1 MLARLHS
8 PNLVPMLVVAL
19 VIALLYYPLML
30 MANIPAAQRA
40 LDTGAVL
47 PCKTAMECA
56 TQLRSPVLPSP
67 QQLWN
72 GFRNLMFP
80 LNSPNAIPLNAA
92 VTALETLVGLLLAA
106 VVGFF
111 FAIGIVASR
120 AFERSL
126 LPWIVASQ
134 TVPVIAIAP
143 MLVVLLGQYG
153 VQGWIPKAI
162 IAAYIAFFPIAIGGA
177 KGLKS
182 PDPLSLDL
190 MKTYNAN
197 NWQTYLMLRF
207 PASIP
212 YLFTAFKVAMT
223 AALIGAIVAEISTIS
238 FQGIGKMLAEN
249 SRASDV
255 VAMWVIMLSSAV
267 LGILLV
273 ALVNW
278 TERLVTPWQRAK
290 AATTPVLKQA
300 RISEREGV

>member
-1 MLARLHS
+1 MRIS
-8 PNLVPMLVVAL
+8 PSLVPMLVVAL
-19 VIALLYYPLML
+19 MVLALYWPLMYL
-30 MANIPAAQRA
+30 ANIPVAQRA
-40 LDTGAVL
+40 LDTGAAL
-47 PCKTAMECA
+47 PCQTAFECA

-72 GFRNLMFP
+72 GFGNLMFP
-80 LNSPNAIPLNAA
+80 LNSPNAIPINAA
-92 VTALETLVGLLLAA
+92 VTAFETVVGLLLAA
-106 VVGFF
+106 AVGFF
-111 FAIGIVASR
+111 FAIGMVVSR
-120 AFERSL
+120 AFERAL

-134 TVPVIAIAP
+134 TVPIIAIAP

-153 VQGWIPKAI
+153 VQGWLPKAI
-162 IAAYIAFFPIAIGGA
+162 IAAYIAFFPITIGVA

-182 PDPLSLDL
+182 PDPMALDL
-190 MKTYNAN
+190 MKTYNASH
-197 NWQTYLMLRF
+197 WQTYLKLRF
-207 PASIP
+207 PASVP

-278 TERLVTPWQRAK
+278 LERLLTPWRRTGPV
-290 AATTPVLKQA
+290 AAGPSRPA
-300 RISEREGV
+300 REGVRSA

>member
-1 MLARLHS
+1 MRLS

-19 VIALLYYPLML
+19 VVLALYWPIMYL
-30 MANIPAAQRA
+30 ANIPAAQRA
-40 LDTGAVL
+40 LDTGAAL
-47 PCKTAMECA
+47 PCKTAFECA

-72 GFRNLMFP
+72 GFANLMFP
-80 LNSPNAIPLNAA
+80 LNSPNAIPINAA

-106 VVGFF
+106 LVGFF
-111 FAIGIVASR
+111 FAIGMVVSR
-120 AFERSL
+120 AFERAL

-134 TVPVIAIAP
+134 TVPIIAIAP

-153 VQGWIPKAI
+153 VQGWLPKAI
-162 IAAYIAFFPIAIGGA
+162 IAAYIAFFPITIGVA
-177 KGLKS
+177 KGLQS
-182 PDPLSLDL
+182 PDPLALDL

-197 NWQTYLMLRF
+197 NWQTYLKLRF
-207 PASIP
+207 PASVP

-238 FQGIGKMLAEN
+238 FYGIGKMLAEN

-273 ALVNW
+273 ALVNGL
-278 TERLVTPWQRAK
+278 ERLLTPWRCSSPEVVAV
-290 AATTPVLKQA
+290 AGQA
-300 RISEREGV
+300 RRAVRREVRL

>member
-1 MLARLHS
+1 MTRTRS
-8 PNLVPMLVVAL
+8 PNLIPMLVVAVVL
-19 VIALLYYPLML
+19 LLLYWPLMYL
-30 MANIPAAQRA
+30 ANIPAAQRA
-40 LDTGAVL
+40 LDTGAAL
-47 PCKTAMECA
+47 PCKTAVECA

-67 QQLWN
+67 AQLWN
-72 GFRNLMFP
+72 GFRNLGFP
-80 LNSPNAIPLNAA
+80 LSSPNAIPLNAA
-92 VTALETLVGLLLAA
+92 VTGFETIVGLLLAA

-162 IAAYIAFFPIAIGGA
+162 IAAYIAFFPIAIGVA
-177 KGLKS
+177 KGLRS

-197 NWQTYLMLRF
+197 NWQTYLKLRF
-207 PASIP
+207 PASLP

-223 AALIGAIVAEISTIS
+223 AALIGAIVAEVSTIS

-255 VAMWVIMLSSAV
+255 VAMWVIMIASAF

-278 TERLVTPWQRAK
+278 VERWVTPWKR
-290 AATTPVLKQA
+290 
-300 RISEREGV
+300 

>member
-1 MLARLHS
+1 MSRLS

-19 VIALLYYPLML
+19 AVLALYWPIMYL
-30 MANIPAAQRA
+30 ANIPAAQRA
-40 LDTGAVL
+40 LDTGAAL
-47 PCKTAMECA
+47 PCKTAFECA

-72 GFRNLMFP
+72 GFLNLMFP

-92 VTALETLVGLLLAA
+92 VTALETLVGLFLAA
-106 VVGFF
+106 LVGLF
-111 FAIGIVASR
+111 FAIGIVASP

-134 TVPVIAIAP
+134 TVPIIAIAP
-143 MLVVLLGQYG
+143 MLVVVLGQYG
-153 VQGWIPKAI
+153 VQGWVPKAI
-162 IAAYIAFFPIAIGGA
+162 IAAYIAFFPITIGMA

-182 PDPLSLDL
+182 PDPLALDL
-190 MKTYNAN
+190 MKTYHASP
-197 NWQTYLMLRF
+197 WQTYLKLRF
-207 PASIP
+207 PASLP
-212 YLFTAFKVAMT
+212 YLFTAFKVATT

-255 VAMWVIMLSSAV
+255 VGMWVIMLASAA

-273 ALVNW
+273 ALVGGL
-278 TERLVTPWQRAK
+278 ERLLTPWRQPRSSLERPRVPRAQ
-290 AATTPVLKQA
+290 PEV
-300 RISEREGV
+300 GV

>member
-1 MLARLHS
+1 MLL
-8 PNLVPMLVVAL
+8 VAL
-19 VIALLYYPLML
+19 VIGLLYYPLML
-30 MANIPAAQRA
+30 LANVPAAQQA
-40 LDTGAVL
+40 LNTGADL
-47 PCKTAMECA
+47 GCKTALECA

-67 QQLWN
+67 SQLLL

-80 LNSPNAIPLNAA
+80 LNSPNAIPLNAL
-92 VTALETLVGLLLAA
+92 VTALETVVGLALAA
-106 VVGFF
+106 IVGFF

-134 TVPVIAIAP
+134 TVPIIAIAP
-143 MLVVLLGQYG
+143 MLVVVLGQYG

-162 IAAYIAFFPIAIGGA
+162 IAAYIAFFPITIGVA
-177 KGLKS
+177 KGLRS

-190 MKTYNAN
+190 MKTYNASS
-197 NWQTYLMLRF
+197 WQTYLKLRF
-207 PASIP
+207 PASLP

-255 VAMWVIMLSSAV
+255 VAMWVIMIASAF

-273 ALVNW
+273 AGVGWL
-278 TERLVTPWQRAK
+278 ERLVTPWKR
-290 AATTPVLKQA
+290 
-300 RISEREGV
+300 

>member
-1 MLARLHS
+1 MIRIS
-8 PNLVPMLVVAL
+8 PNFIPMLTVAL
-19 VIALLYYPLML
+19 VIVLLYYPLML
-30 MANIPAAQRA
+30 LANVPAAQQA
-40 LDTGAVL
+40 LNTGADL
-47 PCKTAMECA
+47 GCKTALECA
-56 TQLRSPVLPSP
+56 TQLRSPVLPLPS
-67 QQLWN
+67 QLLL

-80 LNSPNAIPLNAA
+80 LNSPNAIPLNAL
-92 VTALETLVGLLLAA
+92 VTALETVVGLALAA
-106 VVGFF
+106 IVGFF

-134 TVPVIAIAP
+134 TVPIIAIAP
-143 MLVVLLGQYG
+143 MLVVVLGQYG

-162 IAAYIAFFPIAIGGA
+162 IAAYIAFFPITIGVA
-177 KGLKS
+177 KGLRS

-190 MKTYNAN
+190 MKTYNASS
-197 NWQTYLMLRF
+197 WQTYLKLRF
-207 PASIP
+207 PASLP

-255 VAMWVIMLSSAV
+255 VAMWVIMIASAF

-273 ALVNW
+273 AGVGWL
-278 TERLVTPWQRAK
+278 ERLVTPWKR
-290 AATTPVLKQA
+290 
-300 RISEREGV
+300 

>member
-1 MLARLHS
+1 MSSRL
-8 PNLVPMLVVAL
+8 PTNLVPMLLVAL
-19 VIALLYYPLML
+19 VIGLLYYPLML
-30 MANIPAAQRA
+30 LANVPAAQQA
-40 LDTGAVL
+40 LNTGADL
-47 PCKTAMECA
+47 GCKTALECA

-67 QQLWN
+67 SQLLL

-80 LNSPNAIPLNAA
+80 LNSPNAIPLNAL
-92 VTALETLVGLLLAA
+92 VTALETVVGLALAA
-106 VVGFF
+106 IVGFF

-134 TVPVIAIAP
+134 TVPIIAIAP
-143 MLVVLLGQYG
+143 MLVVVLGQYG

-162 IAAYIAFFPIAIGGA
+162 IAAYIAFFPITIGVA
-177 KGLKS
+177 KGLRS

-197 NWQTYLMLRF
+197 SWQTYFKLRF
-207 PASIP
+207 PASLP

-255 VAMWVIMLSSAV
+255 VAMWVIMIASAF

-273 ALVNW
+273 AGVGWL
-278 TERLVTPWQRAK
+278 ERLVTPWKR
-290 AATTPVLKQA
+290 
-300 RISEREGV
+300 

>member
-1 MLARLHS
+1 MSSRL
-8 PNLVPMLVVAL
+8 PTNLVPMLVVAL
-19 VIALLYYPLML
+19 VILALYYPLML
-30 MANIPAAQRA
+30 LANVPAAQQA
-40 LDTGAVL
+40 LDTGADL
-47 PCKTAMECA
+47 GCKTALECA

-67 QQLWN
+67 SQLLL

-80 LNSPNAIPLNAA
+80 LDSPSAIPLNAA
-92 VTALETLVGLLLAA
+92 VTALETIVGLLLAA
-106 VVGFF
+106 IVGFF
-111 FAIGIVASR
+111 FAIGLVASR

-134 TVPVIAIAP
+134 TVPIIAIAP
-143 MLVVLLGQYG
+143 MLVVVLGQYG

-162 IAAYIAFFPIAIGGA
+162 IAAYIAFFPIAIGVA
-177 KGLKS
+177 KGLRS

-197 NWQTYLMLRF
+197 NWQTYLKLRF
-207 PASIP
+207 PASVP

-255 VAMWVIMLSSAV
+255 VAMWVIMIASAF

-273 ALVNW
+273 AGVGWL
-278 TERLVTPWQRAK
+278 ERWVTPWR
-290 AATTPVLKQA
+290 
-300 RISEREGV
+300 R

>member
-1 MLARLHS
+1 MTRIS
-8 PNLVPMLVVAL
+8 PQLGPMLVVAL
-19 VIALLYYPLML
+19 IVLALYWPLMYL
-30 MANIPAAQRA
+30 ANIPAAQRA
-40 LDTGAVL
+40 LDTGAAL
-47 PCKTAMECA
+47 PCKTAFECA

-72 GFRNLMFP
+72 GFGNLMFP

-106 VVGFF
+106 MVGFF
-111 FAIGIVASR
+111 FAIGMVASR

-134 TVPVIAIAP
+134 TVPIIAIAP
-143 MLVVLLGQYG
+143 MLVVVLGQYG
-153 VQGWIPKAI
+153 VQGWLPKAI
-162 IAAYIAFFPIAIGGA
+162 IAAYIAFFPITIGVA

-182 PDPLSLDL
+182 PDPQSLDL
-190 MKTYNAN
+190 MKTYHAN
-197 NWQTYLMLRF
+197 NWQTYLKLRF

-255 VAMWVIMLSSAV
+255 VAMWVIMLSSAA

-278 TERLVTPWQRAK
+278 IERLLTPWRRAK
-290 AATTPVLKQA
+290 EAVAALPKPA
-300 RISEREGV
+300 RASRPKGAS

>member
-1 MLARLHS
+1 MRIS

-19 VIALLYYPLML
+19 AVLALYWPLMYL
-30 MANIPAAQRA
+30 VNIPVAQRA
-40 LDTGAVL
+40 LDTGAAL
-47 PCKTAMECA
+47 PCQTAFECA

-72 GFRNLMFP
+72 GFGNLMLP
-80 LNSPNAIPLNAA
+80 LNSPNAIPINAA
-92 VTALETLVGLLLAA
+92 VTAFETVVGLLLAG

-111 FAIGIVASR
+111 FAIGMVASG
-120 AFERSL
+120 AFERAL

-134 TVPVIAIAP
+134 TVPIIAIAP

-153 VQGWIPKAI
+153 VQGWFPKAI
-162 IAAYIAFFPIAIGGA
+162 IAAYIAFFPITIGVA

-182 PDPLSLDL
+182 PDPMALDL
-190 MKTYNAN
+190 MKTYNASP
-197 NWQTYLMLRF
+197 WQTYLKLRF
-207 PASIP
+207 PASVP

-278 TERLVTPWQRAK
+278 LERLLTPWRRAAGG
-290 AATTPVLKQA
+290 AAVPAKQA
-300 RISEREGV
+300 RLSRQEGVG

>member
-1 MLARLHS
+1 MRLS

-19 VIALLYYPLML
+19 VVVALYWPIMYL
-30 MANIPAAQRA
+30 ANIPAAQRA
-40 LDTGAVL
+40 LDTGAAL
-47 PCKTAMECA
+47 PCKTAFECA

-72 GFRNLMFP
+72 GFANLMFP
-80 LNSPNAIPLNAA
+80 LNSPNAIPINAA
-92 VTALETLVGLLLAA
+92 VTAFETVVGLLLAA
-106 VVGFF
+106 LAGFF
-111 FAIGIVASR
+111 FAIGMVVSR
-120 AFERSL
+120 AFERAL

-134 TVPVIAIAP
+134 TVPIIAIAP

-153 VQGWIPKAI
+153 VQGWLPKAI
-162 IAAYIAFFPIAIGGA
+162 IAAYIAFFPITIGVA

-182 PDPLSLDL
+182 PDPLALDL

-197 NWQTYLMLRF
+197 NWQTYLKLRF
-207 PASIP
+207 PASVP

-278 TERLVTPWQRAK
+278 LERLLTPWRGSSQVMAVPTKETRL
-290 AATTPVLKQA
+290 ATRGEVG
-300 RISEREGV
+300 S

>member
-1 MLARLHS
+1 MRIS

-19 VIALLYYPLML
+19 VVLALYWPLMYL
-30 MANIPAAQRA
+30 ANIPVAQRA
-40 LDTGAVL
+40 LDTGAAL
-47 PCKTAMECA
+47 PCQTAFECA

-72 GFRNLMFP
+72 GFGNLMFP
-80 LNSPNAIPLNAA
+80 LNSPNAIPINAA
-92 VTALETLVGLLLAA
+92 VTAFETVVGLLLAA

-111 FAIGIVASR
+111 FAIGMVASR
-120 AFERSL
+120 AFERAL

-134 TVPVIAIAP
+134 TVPIIAIAP

-153 VQGWIPKAI
+153 VQGWLPKAI
-162 IAAYIAFFPIAIGGA
+162 IAAYIAFFPITIGVA

-182 PDPLSLDL
+182 PDPMALDL
-190 MKTYNAN
+190 MKTYNASH
-197 NWQTYLMLRF
+197 WQTYLKLRF
-207 PASIP
+207 PASVP

-278 TERLVTPWQRAK
+278 LERLLTPWRRTSGG
-290 AATTPVLKQA
+290 AAIPAKQA
-300 RISEREGV
+300 RLSRREGVG

>member
-1 MLARLHS
+1 MLSRLRS
-8 PNLVPMLVVAL
+8 PNLVPMLAVAL
-19 VIALLYYPLML
+19 LIAALYYPLML
-30 MANIPAAQRA
+30 LANVPVAQRA
-40 LDTGAVL
+40 LDSGAAL
-47 PCKTAMECA
+47 PCGSALECA

-67 QQLWN
+67 QQLWK
-72 GFRNLMFP
+72 GFANLLFP
-80 LNSPNAIPLNAA
+80 LGSPNAILPNAA
-92 VTALETLVGLLLAA
+92 VTALETLVGLALAA
-106 VVGFF
+106 LVGFF

-134 TVPVIAIAP
+134 TVPIVAIAP

-162 IAAYIAFFPIAIGGA
+162 IAAYIAFFPIAIGMA
-177 KGLKS
+177 KGLRS

-197 NWQTYLMLRF
+197 SWQTYLKLRL
-207 PASIP
+207 PASLP

-249 SRASDV
+249 SRAADV
-255 VAMWVIMLSSAV
+255 VATWVIMIASAT

-273 ALVNW
+273 ALVGW
-278 TERLVTPWQRAK
+278 LEKVVTPWKR
-290 AATTPVLKQA
+290 
-300 RISEREGV
+300 

>member
-1 MLARLHS
+1 MRLS

-19 VIALLYYPLML
+19 VVVALYWPIMYL
-30 MANIPAAQRA
+30 ANIPAAQRA
-40 LDTGAVL
+40 LDTGAAL
-47 PCKTAMECA
+47 PCKTAFECA

-72 GFRNLMFP
+72 GFANLMFP
-80 LNSPNAIPLNAA
+80 LNSPNAIPINAA
-92 VTALETLVGLLLAA
+92 VTAFETLVGLLLATL
-106 VVGFF
+106 VGFF
-111 FAIGIVASR
+111 FAIGMVASR
-120 AFERSL
+120 AFERAL

-134 TVPVIAIAP
+134 TVPIIAIAP

-153 VQGWIPKAI
+153 VQGWLPKAI
-162 IAAYIAFFPIAIGGA
+162 IAAYIAFFPITIGVA

-182 PDPLSLDL
+182 PDPLALDL

-197 NWQTYLMLRF
+197 NWQTYLKLRF
-207 PASIP
+207 PASVP

-273 ALVNW
+273 ALVNGL
-278 TERLVTPWQRAK
+278 ERLLTPWRRSSQVVAVPTKETRL
-290 AATTPVLKQA
+290 ATRGEVRP
-300 RISEREGV
+300 

>member
-1 MLARLHS
+1 MTRTRS
-8 PNLVPMLVVAL
+8 PNLIPMLVVA
-19 VIALLYYPLML
+19 VVLLILYWPLMYL
-30 MANIPAAQRA
+30 ANIPAAQRA
-40 LDTGAVL
+40 LDTGAAL
-47 PCKTAMECA
+47 PCKTAVECA

-67 QQLWN
+67 AQLWN
-72 GFRNLMFP
+72 GFRNLGFP
-80 LNSPNAIPLNAA
+80 LSSPNAIPLNAA
-92 VTALETLVGLLLAA
+92 VTGFETIVGLLLAA

-162 IAAYIAFFPIAIGGA
+162 IAAYIAFFPIAIGVA
-177 KGLKS
+177 KGLRS

-197 NWQTYLMLRF
+197 NWQTYLKLRF
-207 PASIP
+207 PASLP

-223 AALIGAIVAEISTIS
+223 AALIGAIVAEVSTIS

-255 VAMWVIMLSSAV
+255 VAMWVIMIASAF

-278 TERLVTPWQRAK
+278 VERWVTPWKR
-290 AATTPVLKQA
+290 
-300 RISEREGV
+300 

>member
-1 MLARLHS
+1 MRLS

-19 VIALLYYPLML
+19 VVVALYWPIMYL
-30 MANIPAAQRA
+30 ANIPAAQRA
-40 LDTGAVL
+40 LDTGAAL
-47 PCKTAMECA
+47 PCKTAFECA

-72 GFRNLMFP
+72 GFANLMFP
-80 LNSPNAIPLNAA
+80 LNSPNAIPINAA
-92 VTALETLVGLLLAA
+92 VTAFETLVGLLLATL
-106 VVGFF
+106 VGFF
-111 FAIGIVASR
+111 FAIGMVASR
-120 AFERSL
+120 AFERAL

-134 TVPVIAIAP
+134 TVPIIAIAP

-153 VQGWIPKAI
+153 VQGWLPKAI
-162 IAAYIAFFPIAIGGA
+162 IAAYIAFFPITIGVA

-182 PDPLSLDL
+182 PDPLALDL

-197 NWQTYLMLRF
+197 NWQTYLKLRF
-207 PASIP
+207 PASVP

-278 TERLVTPWQRAK
+278 LERLLTPWRRSSQVVAVPTKETRL
-290 AATTPVLKQA
+290 ATRGEV
-300 RISEREGV
+300 RS

>member
-1 MLARLHS
+1 
-8 PNLVPMLVVAL
+8 
-19 VIALLYYPLML
+19 
-30 MANIPAAQRA
+30 
-40 LDTGAVL
+40 
-47 PCKTAMECA
+47 
-56 TQLRSPVLPSP
+56 VLPSP

-72 GFRNLMFP
+72 GFANLMFP
-80 LNSPNAIPLNAA
+80 LNSPNAIPINAA
-92 VTALETLVGLLLAA
+92 VTAFETVVGLLLAA
-106 VVGFF
+106 LVGFF
-111 FAIGIVASR
+111 FAIGMVASR
-120 AFERSL
+120 AFERAL

-134 TVPVIAIAP
+134 TVPIIAIAP

-153 VQGWIPKAI
+153 VQGWLPKAI
-162 IAAYIAFFPIAIGGA
+162 IAAYIAFFPITIGVA

-182 PDPLSLDL
+182 PDPLALDL

-197 NWQTYLMLRF
+197 NWQTYLKLRF
-207 PASIP
+207 PASVP

-273 ALVNW
+273 ALVNGL
-278 TERLVTPWQRAK
+278 ERLLTPWRRSSQVVAVPTKETRLAM
-290 AATTPVLKQA
+290 
-300 RISEREGV
+300 REEVRP

>member
-1 MLARLHS
+1 MTRIRS
-8 PNLVPMLVVAL
+8 PNLMPMLVVAL
-19 VIALLYYPLML
+19 VIVLLYYPLML
-30 MANIPAAQRA
+30 LANVPAAQRA
-40 LDTGAVL
+40 LASGAAL
-47 PCKTAMECA
+47 PCKTAVECA

-67 QQLWN
+67 AQLWN

-80 LNSPNAIPLNAA
+80 LGSSSAIPLNAV
-92 VTALETLVGLLLAA
+92 VTGLETLVGLILAA
-106 VVGFF
+106 LVGFF

-126 LPWIVASQ
+126 LPWVVASQ

-153 VQGWIPKAI
+153 VKGWIPKAI
-162 IAAYIAFFPIAIGGA
+162 IAAYIAFFPIAIGVA
-177 KGLKS
+177 KGLRS

-190 MKTYNAN
+190 MKTYNAAS
-197 NWQTYLMLRF
+197 WQTYLKLRF

-255 VAMWVIMLSSAV
+255 VAMWVIMIASAF
-267 LGILLV
+267 LGIFLV

-278 TERLVTPWQRAK
+278 GERLVTPWKR
-290 AATTPVLKQA
+290 
-300 RISEREGV
+300 

>member
-1 MLARLHS
+1 MSSRL
-8 PNLVPMLVVAL
+8 PTNLVPMLLVAL
-19 VIALLYYPLML
+19 VIGLLYYPLML
-30 MANIPAAQRA
+30 LANVPAAQQA
-40 LDTGAVL
+40 LNTGADL
-47 PCKTAMECA
+47 GCKTALECA
-56 TQLRSPVLPSP
+56 TQLRSPVLPLPS
-67 QQLWN
+67 QLLL

-80 LNSPNAIPLNAA
+80 LNSPNAIPLNAL
-92 VTALETLVGLLLAA
+92 VTALETVVGLALAA
-106 VVGFF
+106 IVGFF

-134 TVPVIAIAP
+134 TVPIIAIAP
-143 MLVVLLGQYG
+143 MLVVVLGQYG

-162 IAAYIAFFPIAIGGA
+162 IAAYIAFFPITIGVA
-177 KGLKS
+177 KGLRS

-190 MKTYNAN
+190 MKTYNASS
-197 NWQTYLMLRF
+197 WQTYLKLRF
-207 PASIP
+207 PASLP

-255 VAMWVIMLSSAV
+255 VAMWVIMIASAF

-273 ALVNW
+273 AGVGWL
-278 TERLVTPWQRAK
+278 ERLVTPWKR
-290 AATTPVLKQA
+290 
-300 RISEREGV
+300 

>member
-1 MLARLHS
+1 MSSRL
-8 PNLVPMLVVAL
+8 PTNLVPMLLVAL
-19 VIALLYYPLML
+19 VIGLLYYPLML
-30 MANIPAAQRA
+30 LANVPAAQQA
-40 LDTGAVL
+40 LNTGADL
-47 PCKTAMECA
+47 GCKTALECA

-67 QQLWN
+67 SQLLL

-80 LNSPNAIPLNAA
+80 LNSPNAIPLNAL
-92 VTALETLVGLLLAA
+92 VTALETVVGLALAA
-106 VVGFF
+106 IVGFF

-134 TVPVIAIAP
+134 TVPIIAIAP
-143 MLVVLLGQYG
+143 MLVVVLGQYG

-162 IAAYIAFFPIAIGGA
+162 IAAYIAFFPITIGVA
-177 KGLKS
+177 KGLRS

-190 MKTYNAN
+190 MKTYNASS
-197 NWQTYLMLRF
+197 WQTYLKLRF
-207 PASIP
+207 PASLP

-255 VAMWVIMLSSAV
+255 VAMWVIMIASAF

-273 ALVNW
+273 AGVGWL
-278 TERLVTPWQRAK
+278 ERLVTPWKR
-290 AATTPVLKQA
+290 
-300 RISEREGV
+300 

>member
-1 MLARLHS
+1 MTRIS
-8 PNLVPMLVVAL
+8 PHLGPMLVVAL
-19 VIALLYYPLML
+19 ITLALYWPLMYL
-30 MANIPAAQRA
+30 ANIPAAQRA
-40 LDTGAVL
+40 LDTGAAL
-47 PCKTAMECA
+47 PCKTAFECA

-80 LNSPNAIPLNAA
+80 LNSQSAIPLNAL
-92 VTALETLVGLLLAA
+92 VTALETIVGLLLAA
-106 VVGFF
+106 LVGFF
-111 FAIGIVASR
+111 FAIGMVASR

-134 TVPVIAIAP
+134 TVPIIAIAP
-143 MLVVLLGQYG
+143 MLVVVLGQYG
-153 VQGWIPKAI
+153 VQGWLPKAI
-162 IAAYIAFFPIAIGGA
+162 IASYIAFFPIAIGVA

-190 MKTYNAN
+190 MKTYNAS
-197 NWQTYLMLRF
+197 NWQTYLKLRF

-278 TERLVTPWQRAK
+278 LERLLTPWQRVRT
-290 AATTPVLKQA
+290 AATPLPKQA
-300 RISEREGV
+300 RVSERGGAG

>member
-1 MLARLHS
+1 MSSRL
-8 PNLVPMLVVAL
+8 PTNLVPMLVVAL
-19 VIALLYYPLML
+19 VIVLLYYPLML
-30 MANIPAAQRA
+30 LANVPAAQQA
-40 LDTGAVL
+40 LDTGADL
-47 PCKTAMECA
+47 GCKTALDCA

-67 QQLWN
+67 AQLAL

-80 LNSPNAIPLNAA
+80 LDSPNAIPLNAA
-92 VTALETLVGLLLAA
+92 VTALETGMGLLLAA
-106 VVGFF
+106 ILGFF
-111 FAIGIVASR
+111 FAVGLVASR

-134 TVPVIAIAP
+134 TVPIIAIAP
-143 MLVVLLGQYG
+143 MLVVVLGQYG
-153 VQGWIPKAI
+153 VQGWIPKAL
-162 IAAYIAFFPIAIGGA
+162 IAAYIAFFPIAIGVA
-177 KGLKS
+177 KGLRS

-197 NWQTYLMLRF
+197 NLQTYLKLRF
-207 PASIP
+207 PASVP

-255 VAMWVIMLSSAV
+255 VAMWVIMIASAF

-273 ALVNW
+273 AVVGWLEKV
-278 TERLVTPWQRAK
+278 VTPWKR
-290 AATTPVLKQA
+290 
-300 RISEREGV
+300 

>member
-1 MLARLHS
+1 M
-8 PNLVPMLVVAL
+8 PTNLVPMLLVAL
-19 VIALLYYPLML
+19 VIGLLYYPLML
-30 MANIPAAQRA
+30 LANVPAAQQA
-40 LDTGAVL
+40 LNTGADL
-47 PCKTAMECA
+47 GCKTALECA

-67 QQLWN
+67 SQLLL

-80 LNSPNAIPLNAA
+80 LNSPNAIPLNAL
-92 VTALETLVGLLLAA
+92 VTALETVVGLALAA
-106 VVGFF
+106 IVGFF

-134 TVPVIAIAP
+134 TVPIIAIAP
-143 MLVVLLGQYG
+143 MLVVVLGQYG

-162 IAAYIAFFPIAIGGA
+162 IAAYIAFFPITIGVA
-177 KGLKS
+177 KGLRS

-190 MKTYNAN
+190 MKTYNASS
-197 NWQTYLMLRF
+197 WQTYLKLRF
-207 PASIP
+207 PASLP

-255 VAMWVIMLSSAV
+255 VAMWVIMIASAF

-273 ALVNW
+273 AGVGWL
-278 TERLVTPWQRAK
+278 ERLVTPWKR
-290 AATTPVLKQA
+290 
-300 RISEREGV
+300 

>member
-1 MLARLHS
+1 MTRTRS
-8 PNLVPMLVVAL
+8 PNLIPMLVVAVVL
-19 VIALLYYPLML
+19 LLLYWPLMYL
-30 MANIPAAQRA
+30 ANIPAAQRA
-40 LDTGAVL
+40 LDTGAAL
-47 PCKTAMECA
+47 PCKTAVECA

-67 QQLWN
+67 AQLWN
-72 GFRNLMFP
+72 GFRNLGFP
-80 LNSPNAIPLNAA
+80 LSSPNAIPLNAA
-92 VTALETLVGLLLAA
+92 VTGFETIVGLLLAA

-162 IAAYIAFFPIAIGGA
+162 IAAYIAFFPIAIGVA
-177 KGLKS
+177 KGLRS

-197 NWQTYLMLRF
+197 NWQTYLKLRF
-207 PASIP
+207 PASLP

-223 AALIGAIVAEISTIS
+223 AALIGAIVAEVSTIS

-255 VAMWVIMLSSAV
+255 VAMWVIMIASAF
-267 LGILLV
+267 LGIFLV
-273 ALVNW
+273 TLVNW
-278 TERLVTPWQRAK
+278 VERWVTPWKR
-290 AATTPVLKQA
+290 
-300 RISEREGV
+300 